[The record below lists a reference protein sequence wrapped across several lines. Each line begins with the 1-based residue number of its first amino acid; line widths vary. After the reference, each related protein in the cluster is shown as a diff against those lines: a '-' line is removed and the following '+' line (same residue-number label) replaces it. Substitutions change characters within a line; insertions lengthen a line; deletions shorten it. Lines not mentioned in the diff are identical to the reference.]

1 MLREAAARRPL
12 APQKRIKVGMATH
25 GKRYKE
31 AVKLVDSKKQYRI
44 GEAVETLKKMPKT
57 KFDESV
63 ELAFRLGVDPKQS
76 DQMVR
81 GTVALPH
88 GSGKKV
94 RVAVFAKGAA
104 AQAAK
109 DAGADFVGFEDLVK
123 KCQDGWT
130 DFDVAVA
137 TPEAMQEVRKLG
149 KVLGPKGLMPNP
161 KTGTVADDTAKAV
174 KEVKA
179 GRVEFKMDKAGNL
192 HVAFGKLSFE
202 PKAIEENAKA
212 VIVAVLHAKPTTS
225 KGHFI
230 QSCTL
235 ASTMSP
241 GLRVDTHEFTPS
253 MS

>member
-1 MLREAAARRPL
+1 M
-12 APQKRIKVGMATH
+12 GNH
-25 GKRYKE
+25 GKRYNE
-31 AVKLVDSKKQYRI
+31 AINLVDRKKQYRL
-44 GEAVETLKKMPKT
+44 GEAVELLKKLPKT
-57 KFDESV
+57 KFDETL
-63 ELAFRLGVDPKQS
+63 ELDFKLGVDPKQS

-94 RVAVFAKGAA
+94 RVAVFAKGDPARAA
-104 AQAAK
+104 M

-123 KCQDGWT
+123 KCQEGWT

-161 KTGTVADDTAKAV
+161 KTGTVTDDTGKAV
-174 KEVKA
+174 REVKA

-192 HVAFGKLSFE
+192 HVAFGKMSFE
-202 PKAIEENAKA
+202 PKAIEENAKS
-212 VIVAVLHAKPTTS
+212 IIGAVLHAKPATS

-230 QSCTL
+230 ETCTL

-241 GLRVDTHEFTPS
+241 GLRLDIHEFSPS
-253 MS
+253 TS

>member
-1 MLREAAARRPL
+1 VITARWD
-12 APQKRIKVGMATH
+12 KKMAKH
-25 GKRYKE
+25 GKRYS
-31 AVKLVDSKKQYRI
+31 AALKLVDTKKQYRL
-44 GEAVETLKKMPKT
+44 GEAVELLQKLPKT
-57 KFDESV
+57 KFDETL
-63 ELAFRLGVDPKQS
+63 ELDFNLGVDPKQS

-109 DAGADFVGFEDLVK
+109 EAGADFVGYEDLVK
-123 KCQDGWT
+123 KIQEGWT

-137 TPEAMQEVRKLG
+137 TTEAMQEVRKLG
-149 KVLGPKGLMPNP
+149 KQLGPKGLMPNP
-161 KTGTVADDTAKAV
+161 KTGTVTDDTAKAV

-192 HVAFGKLSFE
+192 HVAFGKISFE
-202 PKAIEENAKA
+202 PKAIEENARA
-212 VIVAVLHAKPTTS
+212 IIGAVLHAKPATA
-225 KGHFI
+225 KGTFI

-235 ASTMSP
+235 SSTMSP
-241 GLRVDTHEFTPS
+241 GLRIDTHEFAPS
-253 MS
+253 VH

>member
-1 MLREAAARRPL
+1 M
-12 APQKRIKVGMATH
+12 H
-25 GKRYKE
+25 GKRYNEAAKQVDANKKYRLAE
-31 AVKLVDSKKQYRI
+31 AVAI
-44 GEAVETLKKMPKT
+44 LKKLPKT
-57 KFDESV
+57 KFDETL

-94 RVAVFAKGAA
+94 RVVVFAKGAA

-109 DAGADFVGFEDLVK
+109 DAGADYVGFDDLVK
-123 KCQDGWT
+123 QCQGGWT
-130 DFDVAVA
+130 DFDVAIA

-161 KTGTVADDTAKAV
+161 KTGTVTEDTAKAV

-192 HVAFGKLSFE
+192 HVVFGKLSFE
-202 PKAIEENAKA
+202 PAAIEENAKA
-212 VIVAVLHAKPTTS
+212 VISAVFHAKPATA
-225 KGHFI
+225 KGAFV
-230 QSCTL
+230 QSCTMS
-235 ASTMSP
+235 STMSP
-241 GLRVDTHEFTPS
+241 GFKIDIAEFAVH
-253 MS
+253 